1 MGTIKQRISWPHQ
14 SWPQKSHMKE
24 MLLFPWWLTSEIS
37 RKFIIFANCVKIAL
51 KMKIWLVDLK
61 SVTYSIFFV
70 NTVNWRHLV
79 IQFLTMFIT
88 YHPTPILQIEI
99 HLLILTL
106 TLRKYGQHVSISI
119 QCAADLRSL
128 FNRLIYQNSCTVS
141 CLFKILSQFYPLCL
155 HNTGI
160 GKQPLL

>member
-37 RKFIIFANCVKIAL
+37 RKLIIFANCVKIAL

-70 NTVNWRHLV
+70 NTVDWRHSV
-79 IQFLTMFIT
+79 IQFLTMFI
-88 YHPTPILQIEI
+88 YKEILCPLENWKWHSRQRENFGFQTVESDKFAIKNIQKVYFCKEI
-99 HLLILTL
+99 S
-106 TLRKYGQHVSISI
+106 GQ
-119 QCAADLRSL
+119 REN
-128 FNRLIYQNSCTVS
+128 FG
-141 CLFKILSQFYPLCL
+141 F
-155 HNTGI
+155 
-160 GKQPLL
+160 